1 MAARR
6 TARRGQASKNRR
18 GKGRRTTRK
27 TAPRARRGSFLGW
40 AAKWVL
46 TLGIWAFL
54 IVGGVVAWF
63 AWDTPDISQLQ
74 QDARR
79 TSVVLQAADNSRL
92 ASYGDLYGQH
102 LSVDKLPPALP
113 AAVLAIEDRRFYDHP
128 GFDIRGLA
136 RAVVVN
142 VAQGRVA
149 QGGSTITQQLAKN
162 LFLTPERSIRRK
174 LKELILAI
182 RLDAKFTKDE
192 LLTIYLNRVYLGAG
206 TYGVEAAS
214 QKYFGHSAR
223 EVTLYESAMLA
234 GLLRAPS
241 RYNPS
246 ADPVAAHNRAVTV
259 LNAMVDA
266 GYVAPRTATAA
277 AEERSDFRGGEVTQ
291 GAGRR
296 YFSDWILEQVSGF
309 VGLNADDLQVETTF
323 DPRLQALA
331 EQAVARYADEAIEA
345 EVGQVAL
352 VAMTPEGAVRAMIGG
367 RDYRHSQFNRATQAR
382 RQPGSAFKSFVYLA
396 AFEEGY
402 KPESRLQDAP
412 LTVNGWSP
420 RNFSGEFRGDV
431 SLREG
436 MALSLNSVAVRLFQD
451 VGPQRVAAVARR
463 LGITGELTVHPSLA
477 LGSSEVTLLELTGAY
492 ATFAN
497 GGHGVVPHGVQEV
510 RGPGAEVFYRRGGS
524 GLGRVIDAD
533 HVNLMNDVLSAVI
546 GWGTGKS
553 AEIGQPAAGKSGTS
567 QEFRDALFIGYT
579 SEIVV
584 GVWLGNDDGT
594 PMKGVTGGG
603 LPAKI
608 WQDFMSAVHRDI
620 AAQQADMSVG
630 KG

>member
-6 TARRGQASKNRR
+6 NARRGRASKNGR
-18 GKGRRTTRK
+18 GKGRRKTRQ
-27 TAPRARRGSFLGW
+27 APKARRGSFLGW
-40 AAKWVL
+40 ATKWVL
-46 TLGIWAFL
+46 TLGIWATL
-54 IVGGVVAWF
+54 IVGGVIAWF
-63 AWDTPDISQLQ
+63 AWDSPDISQLQ

-79 TSVVLQAADNSRL
+79 TSVVLHAADHSRL

-102 LSVDKLPPALP
+102 FGVEKLPPALP

-142 VAQGRVA
+142 LSEGRVA

-162 LFLTPERSIRRK
+162 LFLTPERSIKRK
-174 LKELILAI
+174 IKELILAV

-241 RYNPS
+241 RYNPA

-277 AEERSDFRGGEVTQ
+277 AEERSDFRGGEVSQ

-309 VGLNADDLQVETTF
+309 VGLNADDLAVETTF

-331 EQAVARYADEAIEA
+331 EQAVARFGDEAIEA
-345 EVGQVAL
+345 GVGQVAL
-352 VAMTPEGAVRAMIGG
+352 VAMTPDGAVRAMIGG
-367 RDYRHSQFNRATQAR
+367 RDYRSSQFNRATQAQ
-382 RQPGSAFKSFVYLA
+382 RQPGSAFKPFVYLA
-396 AFEEGY
+396 AFEQGY
-402 KPESRLQDAP
+402 KPDSRIDDAP
-412 LTVNGWSP
+412 LTINGWSP
-420 RNFSGEFRGDV
+420 RNFGGEFRGDV
-431 SLREG
+431 TLREG

-451 VGPQRVAAVARR
+451 VGPQRVAAAARR
-463 LGITGELTVHPSLA
+463 LGITGDLTVHPSLA

-497 GGHGVVPHGVQEV
+497 GGFGVVPHGVEEI
-510 RGPGAEVFYRRGGS
+510 RGPNADVFYRRGGS
-524 GLGRVIDAD
+524 GLGRVVDQAE
-533 HVNLMNDVLSAVI
+533 VRLVNDVLSAVI

-553 AEIGQPAAGKSGTS
+553 AEIGRPVAGKTGTS
-567 QEFRDALFIGYT
+567 QEFRDALFIGYS
-579 SEIVV
+579 SELVV

-594 PMKGVTGGG
+594 PMRSVTGGG

-608 WQDFMSAVHRDI
+608 WQDFMAAAHKDI
-620 AAQQADMSVG
+620 AALPNRAHPG
-630 KG
+630 AG